1 MTLCS
6 GSFIPDLIVNV
17 DETAVHAK
25 EHVTLFCGVSA
36 SGRRTNPVFIIKIK
50 TVTAE
55 AALLGSRFNYGEYGL
70 QYSPNG
76 WQDTVSSS

>member
-25 EHVTLFCGVSA
+25 KMRASLQVLCAQTVKQAAAQGEETIDDRVALCCGVYNKMDCSVI
-36 SGRRTNPVFIIKIK
+36 TN
-50 TVTAE
+50 
-55 AALLGSRFNYGEYGL
+55 N
-70 QYSPNG
+70 
-76 WQDTVSSS
+76 